1 MTKDMKGGF
10 PLYCKVFGD
19 ERKRKCVKKRAK
31 IFSGLLKMEF
41 SVVGY

>member
-10 PLYCKVFGD
+10 PLYCKCLGMKEKEV
-19 ERKRKCVKKRAK
+19 CLKKGK

>member
-1 MTKDMKGGF
+1 MTKDMKRGF
-10 PLYCKVFGD
+10 PLYCK
-19 ERKRKCVKKRAK
+19 CVGTKEKEVRQKKGK